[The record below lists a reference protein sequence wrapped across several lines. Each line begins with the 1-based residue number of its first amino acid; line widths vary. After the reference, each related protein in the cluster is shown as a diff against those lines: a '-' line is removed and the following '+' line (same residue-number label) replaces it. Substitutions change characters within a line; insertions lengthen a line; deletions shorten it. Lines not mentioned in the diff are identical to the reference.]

1 MNTNP
6 PHQSC
11 RPQTFSKADDQI
23 PALLQDVLVSGGHC
37 FQNRRKT
44 AVPQPHLC
52 HNSSCTEQGRRSRC
66 SLLGAEA
73 WPQALTV
80 TGGSAHKHK
89 QKKESK
95 GAQSNMMVSRMEV
108 RVDLSPQGLLRD
120 RARVV
125 EDPKGWLLSQQTEK
139 VGGGIDSRRQNMNK
153 GQKKMQK
160 ELEVGKGREGE
171 KKGRGRRRRGREE
184 EEAEGKGKEKQ

>member
-1 MNTNP
+1 
-6 PHQSC
+6 
-11 RPQTFSKADDQI
+11 
-23 PALLQDVLVSGGHC
+23 
-37 FQNRRKT
+37 
-44 AVPQPHLC
+44 
-52 HNSSCTEQGRRSRC
+52 
-66 SLLGAEA
+66 
-73 WPQALTV
+73 
-80 TGGSAHKHK
+80 
-89 QKKESK
+89 
-95 GAQSNMMVSRMEV
+95 MMVSRMEV
-108 RVDLSPQGLLRD
+108 RADLSPQGLLRD

>member
-1 MNTNP
+1 
-6 PHQSC
+6 
-11 RPQTFSKADDQI
+11 
-23 PALLQDVLVSGGHC
+23 
-37 FQNRRKT
+37 
-44 AVPQPHLC
+44 
-52 HNSSCTEQGRRSRC
+52 
-66 SLLGAEA
+66 
-73 WPQALTV
+73 
-80 TGGSAHKHK
+80 
-89 QKKESK
+89 
-95 GAQSNMMVSRMEV
+95 MVVRMEV

-125 EDPKGWLLSQQTEK
+125 EDPKGWLLFQQTEK

-184 EEAEGKGKEKQ
+184 EEVEGKGKEKQ